1 MAKLTDLLNT
11 NNHLLWLLI
20 GVCVAM
26 FFTLEA
32 VEAAVEG
39 AWPHQRRPST
49 MARSE
54 RAAQPVWG
62 VVAALVLPGAVLE
75 IAILAVMLWKHVAR
89 PETLIV
95 GSIML
100 GIGWVLFMLASLDRL
115 RVRGML
121 VAAGAAAPLALAA
134 MLLIADFLLLV
145 AFTDIRPSV
154 ESVRSAISS
163 LI

>member
-1 MAKLTDLLNT
+1 MTKISDLLRI
-11 NNHLLWLLI
+11 NNHQLWLLI
-20 GVCVAM
+20 GVSVAM
-26 FFTLEA
+26 MFTLDA
-32 VEAAVEG
+32 VEEAVEG
-39 AWPHQRRPST
+39 AWPHQRRTST

-75 IAILAVMLWKHVAR
+75 MAILAVMAWKQVAR
-89 PETLIV
+89 PETLVI
-95 GSIML
+95 GSIL
-100 GIGWVLFMLASLDRL
+100 LAIGWVLFVLASIDRL
-115 RVRGML
+115 RVRGLL

-154 ESVRSAISS
+154 DSVRTAIRS